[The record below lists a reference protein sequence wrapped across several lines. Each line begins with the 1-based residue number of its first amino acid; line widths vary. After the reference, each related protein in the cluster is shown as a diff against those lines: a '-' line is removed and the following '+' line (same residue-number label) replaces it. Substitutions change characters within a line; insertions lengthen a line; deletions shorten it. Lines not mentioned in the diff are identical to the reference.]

1 MKLLPF
7 NFKRNIAGEI
17 LLTNTSGNYIFLN
30 EFEFEQILSNF
41 IKPESKLYYQLK
53 NNQFLADE
61 EDLEIKFDDFK
72 VKLIRDLQD
81 YPEEIIDDLKFE
93 EIKE

>member
-61 EDLEIKFDDFK
+61 EDLMSRI
-72 VKLIRDLQD
+72 
-81 YPEEIIDDLKFE
+81 YN
-93 EIKE
+93 